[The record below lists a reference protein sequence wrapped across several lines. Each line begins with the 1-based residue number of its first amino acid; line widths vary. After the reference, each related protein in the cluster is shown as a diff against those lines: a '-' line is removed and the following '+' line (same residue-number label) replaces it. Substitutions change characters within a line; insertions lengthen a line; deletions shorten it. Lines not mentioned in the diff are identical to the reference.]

1 MDGFKGIFL
10 EKQNHY
16 HENFNF
22 SNFRER
28 KDVYGFC
35 LGEGPLDWTNFSQAY
50 FQDKRLF
57 SKYIGISKSN
67 LGYGKDVKWQQI
79 DFLDSRHIFFST
91 FVFSY
96 CKNIKNILEI
106 GCGYGNMFRLNHSV
120 IDFDQWTM
128 VDLPFVSYLQKW
140 YLGHEVK
147 DLSRAKFVSANDY
160 SSLYNEKFD
169 LCIGSHSLSEL
180 AWDDFISYYE
190 TIVKNSK
197 YFFYAGHNWNCGW
210 DLLKRKL
217 DLINQDF
224 DLVKQCDEDFID
236 SYDNNGLYNNLYLRK

>member
-1 MDGFKGIFL
+1 MYSQ
-10 EKQNHY
+10 E
-16 HENFNF
+16 
-22 SNFRER
+22 
-28 KDVYGFC
+28 
-35 LGEGPLDWTNFSQAY
+35 LGTVSGVKYKFYVGEEQEPKTITGSSDNTFTFEQQWTN
-50 FQDKRLF
+50 
-57 SKYIGISKSN
+57 
-67 LGYGKDVKWQQI
+67 
-79 DFLDSRHIFFST
+79 
-91 FVFSY
+91 VFCY
-96 CKNIKNILEI
+96 
-106 GCGYGNMFRLNHSV
+106 
-120 IDFDQWTM
+120 
-128 VDLPFVSYLQKW
+128 
-140 YLGHEVK
+140 GHEVK

-197 YFFYAGHNWNCGW
+197 YFFYAGHNWHGGR

>member
-1 MDGFKGIFL
+1 
-10 EKQNHY
+10 
-16 HENFNF
+16 
-22 SNFRER
+22 
-28 KDVYGFC
+28 
-35 LGEGPLDWTNFSQAY
+35 
-50 FQDKRLF
+50 
-57 SKYIGISKSN
+57 
-67 LGYGKDVKWQQI
+67 
-79 DFLDSRHIFFST
+79 
-91 FVFSY
+91 
-96 CKNIKNILEI
+96 
-106 GCGYGNMFRLNHSV
+106 MFRLNHSV

-128 VDLPFVSYLQKW
+128 VDLPFVSDLQKW